1 MSAND
6 DRGRRMQSLFNL
18 FGARR
23 ESPSKQEPT
32 RPARPTPP
40 PRPARRT
47 PTEGH
52 RICIIGSSHMVC
64 YKLAA
69 DRMGPTDGL
78 FVHFQGLAGR
88 EFMAVEARPKG
99 VRVDPEKLLSDA
111 RNARPMWNP
120 LSDVIRYE
128 EFDAFVVVGTL
139 RTNYILSAL
148 YAHATSRAYTRGY
161 IESGVEM
168 MIDRDHGVTLGRA
181 IRKAS
186 GKPVVALAAPL
197 PAIPVI
203 VEDQAAMDAAYK
215 DTIALVANGFKERGL
230 VTLAQPDKTVVDSSS
245 TAERFAR
252 ASQTLAGVAHVEE
265 ERVHMNLDFGM
276 IALPAILEAAGAP
289 SSAVRSAAAGA
300 MGSNAT

>member
-1 MSAND
+1 MK
-6 DRGRRMQSLFNL
+6 GLFNL
-18 FGARR
+18 FGGKRAPAAKPGPAKRARA
-23 ESPSKQEPT
+23 T
-32 RPARPTPP
+32 APARP
-40 PRPARRT
+40 RPTRET

-52 RICIIGSSHMVC
+52 RICVIGSSHMVA

-69 DRMGPTDGL
+69 DEMGARDGL
-78 FVHFQGLAGR
+78 YVHFQGMAGR
-88 EFMAVEARPKG
+88 EFAAIEARPKG
-99 VRVDPEKLLSDA
+99 VRVDPEKLLTDN

-120 LSDVIRYE
+120 LTDVIRYE

-168 MIDRDHGVTLGRA
+168 MIERDHGVTLGRA

-197 PAIPVI
+197 PAIPVT
-203 VEDQAAMDAAYK
+203 VEDQAAMDAAYT
-215 DTIALVANGFKERGL
+215 DAIALIESAFKERGL
-230 VTLAQPDKTVVDSSS
+230 ATLAQPVETVVDSSS
-245 TAERFAR
+245 TSERFAR
-252 ASQTLAGVAHVEE
+252 ASQTLAGVAHEEE

-289 SSAVRSAAAGA
+289 PRAVGPASGA
-300 MGSNAT
+300 LGSNAA